1 MCVTAV
7 SEAVRGKTQTNIRK
21 LPELK
26 TGLRFWVTEA
36 LGCLTEEMKKA
47 VYPYPMSLFQK

>member
-7 SEAVRGKTQTNIRK
+7 SESVRGKTQTNIRK

-26 TGLRFWVTEA
+26 TGLRFWVKEA

-47 VYPYPMSLFQK
+47 LYPYPMSLFQK